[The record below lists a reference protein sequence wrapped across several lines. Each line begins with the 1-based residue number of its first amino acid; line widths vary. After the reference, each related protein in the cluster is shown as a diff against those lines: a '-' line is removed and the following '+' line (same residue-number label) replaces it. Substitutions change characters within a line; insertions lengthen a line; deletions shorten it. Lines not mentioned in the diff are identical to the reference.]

1 MAMNQC
7 AASFLQATKRINLSQ
22 LILTCERFVVLV
34 VLVYLLGYLM
44 GEDGVF
50 MAYGLSE
57 ILLTLMIYAV
67 VCVKERKLI
76 TRFADL
82 VVLPADFGVDTD
94 HYIYESI
101 ESADE
106 AIIFSNTARQFCIS
120 RGIDGEKADHVALC
134 IRELS
139 ERILN
144 RDLAEKGTSLTVRVF
159 VEQGRKVVIRLRDD
173 GMPLNFDDRQRLD
186 SGQARAV
193 AREINYRAAYG
204 MNNTTAVI

>member
-1 MAMNQC
+1 M
-7 AASFLQATKRINLSQ
+7 
-22 LILTCERFVVLV
+22 
-34 VLVYLLGYLM
+34 
-44 GEDGVF
+44 
-50 MAYGLSE
+50 
-57 ILLTLMIYAV
+57 
-67 VCVKERKLI
+67 
-76 TRFADL
+76 
-82 VVLPADFGVDTD
+82 
-94 HYIYESI
+94 
-101 ESADE
+101 
-106 AIIFSNTARQFCIS
+106 
-120 RGIDGEKADHVALC
+120 ALC